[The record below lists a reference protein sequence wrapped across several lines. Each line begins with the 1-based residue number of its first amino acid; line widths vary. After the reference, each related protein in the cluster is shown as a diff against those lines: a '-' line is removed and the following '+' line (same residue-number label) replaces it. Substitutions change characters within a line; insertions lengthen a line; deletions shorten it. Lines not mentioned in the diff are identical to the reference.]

1 MSSSTDDQPVRKT
14 LASPKSMGAFL
25 VSLCIHLILL
35 LSMALVLIGT
45 GGGKGLGIQ
54 LLVDASDDS
63 TQAEATQLEL
73 SSLLQESQS
82 ESQALQS
89 PEVPQ
94 LTVSTKIN
102 SIANTPSDY
111 VIGTGEM
118 APSGASADFA
128 QAAAAAS
135 ASGTREDA
143 PTEDPGYGKGASFFG
158 TYAPGQRFVFVID
171 SSKSMLDGGRWV
183 ALRREL
189 IRAIK
194 GLSPDQEFFVISFDV
209 GAHPMFE
216 SYPPVGKFLPP
227 TAESIQRLNYWLNGI
242 DHGGAT
248 LPASSIGLALRLKPD
263 AIFLLSDGEIQDNT
277 VADLRVYN
285 RTKQESGDFKVAIPI
300 HTVLLYSAIG
310 AATLQAIADENDGVF
325 TPVRQIAG
333 R

>member
-1 MSSSTDDQPVRKT
+1 MSRSTDDQPARKS

-25 VSLCIHLILL
+25 VSLCIHLIFL

-54 LLVDASDDS
+54 LFVDASEDS
-63 TQAEATQLEL
+63 IQAEATQLEL

-82 ESQALQS
+82 ESQSLQS

-111 VIGTGEM
+111 TIGTGEM

-128 QAAAAAS
+128 QAAAAAA
-135 ASGTREDA
+135 ASGSKEDA
-143 PTEDPGYGKGASFFG
+143 PTKDPGYGKGASFFG

-183 ALRREL
+183 TLRREL

-209 GAHPMFE
+209 AAHPMFD
-216 SYPPVGKFLPP
+216 SYPPAGKFLPP

-242 DHGGAT
+242 NHGGAT

-285 RTKQESGDFKVAIPI
+285 RVTEELGKVKVAIPI
-300 HTVLLYSAIG
+300 HTVLLHSPIG

-325 TPVRQIAG
+325 TPVRQFAG